1 MITLE
6 LLQEF
11 SDFYFTHRWLNSE
24 SVIEYKLAG
33 NRSEIIIIF
42 NSLKLGAW
50 EVVSLDIYYEW
61 LSGRRNYKLESIG
74 I

>member
-24 SVIEYKLAG
+24 SVHDYKLAG

-42 NSLKLGAW
+42 NSLKLGGW
-50 EVVSLDIYYEW
+50 ELVSLDIYYEW